1 MSTVVER
8 LRARLARIL
17 GAALILVWLGCLGPV
32 GTGLLSVAWA
42 DDDESVAARD
52 EDDDDEGVSAEDDDD
67 TGTGGDGDGDTDTG
81 GQAQTAGNTDTGAA
95 TDTGGDTDTGTA
107 TGATD
112 TGTGTATDTGT
123 GVTDTGTGTGTDT
136 GTGATDTGTGTGTD
150 TGTGG
155 GGGNGEG
162 DVGGGGINTTT
173 PPAIPT
179 SVLGVKVTAG
189 APGVSAAELP
199 RSGSDMVTPLAAAIM
214 FLTLGG
220 VARRLS
226 RKQKESF
233 EG

>member
-112 TGTGTATDTGT
+112 TGTGT
-123 GVTDTGTGTGTDT
+123 GTDT